1 MKRENRKIWTAA
13 LLSALLLTACQEQP
27 ETETP
32 QNTETGA
39 QETVS
44 EEGTDPA
51 QETDTAEETVSM
63 EETVS
68 QGNADLPPAGGDITL
83 SSSESVTV
91 GDYTY
96 HTDTSQASWS
106 AGDGAEAK
114 EILLLNTEYPV
125 FEGDSPAEQAVNA
138 FYREWAEGKMAFYME
153 DEYSG
158 MKYVLELSPEEYSA
172 GMPYEASDMLK
183 EVTVTEE
190 LIAVSHEAYA
200 YTGGAHGMPGRE
212 SHLFRRLDGSE
223 AALTDVITLSGEELD
238 EKVRGLFLEKV
249 NTAPEQ
255 FFQDAAET
263 LKEKTN
269 FEKNAWFT
277 PDGVVFFTT
286 PYEIAPYAAGFP
298 EVTIP
303 YEELGIR
310 R

>member
-68 QGNADLPPAGGDITL
+68 QGDADLPPAGGDITL

-106 AGDGAEAK
+106 AGDGA
-114 EILLLNTEYPV
+114 
-125 FEGDSPAEQAVNA
+125 
-138 FYREWAEGKMAFYME
+138 EWAEGKMAFYME